1 MQPTSTPVAPASS
14 QPPAPPGLRGGLTPA
29 TPVPLARAAETVEHV
44 LRMAS
49 ARGVTQAR
57 IALHP
62 AELGSI
68 DIHLRHTAEGVMARV
83 VAHTGEATQALQQAA
98 SDLRRALEEQGVKLL
113 GLDIGQSGDER
124 AAGRS
129 GGDPGAQARGGG
141 DTAGSAAAG
150 DATGT
155 ETSTDESIRLPNGVL
170 VDVLA

>member
-1 MQPTSTPVAPASS
+1 MSR
-14 QPPAPPGLRGGLTPA
+14 PGPTPA

-83 VAHTGEATQALQQAA
+83 VAHTGEATQALVNLYDAWGKEDKAA
-98 SDLRRALEEQGVKLL
+98 QWRRKL
-113 GLDIGQSGDER
+113 DHPIIAR
-124 AAGRS
+124 AAIDR
-129 GGDPGAQARGGG
+129 
-141 DTAGSAAAG
+141 
-150 DATGT
+150 
-155 ETSTDESIRLPNGVL
+155 
-170 VDVLA
+170 